1 MLQNVLNAALPAR
14 ISATICVTFAIL
26 LGGVLATVAADRS
39 PSGKARSTGKA
50 GPKSETPPLSV
61 EALTE
66 QIKQSV
72 VVISHF
78 DRDGKEDGVG
88 AGFVVSSNGLIAT
101 SLHVI
106 GEGRPIRIQFSDG
119 RSFDPIEIHAWDRK
133 LDLAV
138 IRIPA
143 TNLPALTLADSDSLK
158 QGTSVLA
165 MGNPLGLKHSVVQGV
180 VSARRDFEGVEM
192 IQLAIPIEPGNSG
205 GPLLDMQGRVNGLL
219 TMKSAMSANLG
230 FATPA
235 NELKP
240 LLKHP
245 NPIPMARWVRLGALN
260 TNDWAVLFGSHWT
273 QKGGRIQAESPGS
286 GFGGRSLCL
295 WQHSVPP
302 RPYEVAVTV
311 RLDDESGA
319 AGLVFGSD
327 DDQKH
332 YGFYPSAGQL
342 RLTRFEGPSVFT
354 WTILQ
359 QIPSANYRRGDWNTL
374 RIRREAHSIRCFVN
388 DHLVIESEDDAL
400 PDGKVGL
407 AKFRDTRASFRN
419 FQVNTSIGGASTN
432 LSAQTAPLLKNA
444 LENVSSVSPEKLTSI
459 PDAETGTAQ
468 KILSERA
475 AQLEQQ
481 ASELRQ
487 LATSLRIQTVQKE
500 LLQSL
505 RGPEDKIDLFHSA
518 LLIAKLDNPDLDLD
532 VYERQLQSMAR
543 EIKGKVGKTSD
554 AGSRLKALQEYL
566 FVENGFHGSRADYY
580 NRANSYLN
588 EVIDEREGLPI
599 TLSVLFI
606 ELGQRIGLKELAGVA
621 LPGHFM
627 VKYSPEKGEEQLIDV
642 FDEGKA
648 VTREEADQIAQEY
661 SGLPLTEAQLKPAKK
676 RDIIIRMLRNLHSAA
691 QRNETGPE
699 GLRYLD
705 LIIALLP
712 ESAMDHLE
720 RGRLRLQIGDRS
732 GARQDFKW
740 LLDNDPPGIDMERV
754 AEVFQS
760 L

>member
-1 MLQNVLNAALPAR
+1 MLGTSQKRLFAALCSCSSSKAC
-14 ISATICVTFAIL
+14 IILALLSAFFSAP
-26 LGGVLATVAADRS
+26 AADRRAIRN
-39 PSGKARSTGKA
+39 PP
-50 GPKSETPPLSV
+50 PKPETAPASI
-61 EALTE
+61 EALAE
-66 QIKQSV
+66 RIKQSV

-106 GEGRPIRIQFSDG
+106 GEGRPIKIQFSDG
-119 RSFDPIEIHAWDRK
+119 KSFAPAEIHAWDRK

-138 IRIPA
+138 VHIAA
-143 TNLPALTLADSDSLK
+143 TNLPALALADSDSLK
-158 QGTSVLA
+158 QGTAVLA
-165 MGNPLGLKHSVVQGV
+165 MGNPLGLKHSIVQGV

-240 LLKHP
+240 LLKRP
-245 NPIPMARWVRLGALN
+245 NPMPMARWARLGALN
-260 TNDWAVLFGSHWT
+260 TNDWTVLFGSHWT
-273 QKGGRIQAESPGS
+273 QKSGRIQTESPGS

-295 WQHSVPP
+295 WEHPVPP

-311 RLDDESGA
+311 RLEDESGA

-327 DDQKH
+327 GAQKH

-342 RLTRFEGPSVFT
+342 RLTRFEGPSVFS

-359 QIPSANYRRGDWNTL
+359 QVPSIHYRRGDWNTL
-374 RIRREAHSIRCFVN
+374 KVRREAHSIRCFVN

-419 FQVNTSIGGASTN
+419 FQVSSSILAATTN
-432 LSAQTAPLLKNA
+432 LSVETAPLLKSA
-444 LENVSSVSPEKLTSI
+444 LENVSSVPIERLASLPES
-459 PDAETGTAQ
+459 ETAAAQ
-468 KILSERA
+468 KVFSERA

-487 LATSLRIQTVQKE
+487 LATALRTQTVQKE
-500 LLQSL
+500 LLEAL

-518 LLIAKLDNPDLDLD
+518 LLIAKLDNPELDMD
-532 VYERQLQSMAR
+532 AYQRQLEAMAKEIQS
-543 EIKGKVGKTSD
+543 KLSKTSD
-554 AGSRLKALQEYL
+554 AQSRLNALQEYL
-566 FVENGFHGSRADYY
+566 FLENGFHGSRTDYY

-606 ELGQRIGLKELAGVA
+606 ELGHRLGLKELAGVA

-642 FDEGKA
+642 FDEGKT

-661 SGLPLTEAQLKPAKK
+661 SGLPLSEAQLKPAKK
-676 RDIIIRMLRNLHSAA
+676 REIIVRMLRNLHSAA
-691 QRNETGPE
+691 QRAETGPQA
-699 GLRYLD
+699 LRYLD
-705 LIIALLP
+705 VIIALLP
-712 ESAMDHLE
+712 ESAMDRLD
-720 RGRLRLQIGDRS
+720 RGRLRLQNGDRP

>member
-1 MLQNVLNAALPAR
+1 MMLALLLIPF
-14 ISATICVTFAIL
+14 SAP
-26 LGGVLATVAADRS
+26 GADRS
-39 PSGKARSTGKA
+39 GIRNR
-50 GPKSETPPLSV
+50 PKPETPPPASI
-61 EALTE
+61 ETLTE
-66 QIKQSV
+66 RIKQSV

-106 GEGRPIRIQFSDG
+106 GEGRPIKIQFADG
-119 RSFDPIEIHAWDRK
+119 KSFAPTEIHAWDRK

-138 IRIPA
+138 VRIPA
-143 TNLPALTLADSDSLK
+143 TNLPALALADSDSLK
-158 QGTSVLA
+158 QGTAVLA
-165 MGNPLGLKHSVVQGV
+165 MGNPLGLKHSIVQGV
-180 VSARRDFEGVEM
+180 VSARRDFDGVEM

-205 GPLLDMQGRVNGLL
+205 GPLLDMEGRVNGLL

-240 LLKHP
+240 LLKRP
-245 NPIPMARWVRLGALN
+245 NPMPMDRWVRLGALN
-260 TNDWAVLFGSHWT
+260 TNDWTIRFGSHWT
-273 QKGGRIQAESPGS
+273 QKSGRIQAESPGS

-295 WQHSVPP
+295 WEHPLPP
-302 RPYEVAVTV
+302 RPYEVAVSV

-327 DDQKH
+327 GDEKH

-342 RLTRFEGPSVFT
+342 RLTRFEGPSVFS

-359 QIPSANYRRGDWNTL
+359 QLPSIHYRRGDWNTL
-374 RIRREAHSIRCFVN
+374 KVRREAHSIRCFVN

-400 PDGKVGL
+400 PEGKVGL

-419 FQVNTSIGGASTN
+419 FQVSSSTLAANTN
-432 LSAQTAPLLKNA
+432 LSEQTAPLLKSA
-444 LENVSSVSPEKLTSI
+444 LENVSSVSVDRLAALPESEAAAT
-459 PDAETGTAQ
+459 Q
-468 KILSERA
+468 KILSDRA

-481 ASELRQ
+481 ATELRQ
-487 LATSLRIQTVQKE
+487 LATSLRTQIVQKE

-505 RGPEDKIDLFHSA
+505 RGPEEKIDLFHSA
-518 LLIAKLDNPDLDLD
+518 LLIAKLDNPELD
-532 VYERQLQSMAR
+532 VGAYQRQLETMAKQIQS
-543 EIKGKVGKTSD
+543 KLSKSSD
-554 AGSRLKALQEYL
+554 AESRLKALQEYL
-566 FVENGFHGSRADYY
+566 FVENGFHGSRSDYY

-588 EVIDEREGLPI
+588 EVLDEREGLPI
-599 TLSVLFI
+599 TLSVLFM
-606 ELGQRIGLKELAGVA
+606 ELGHRIGVKDLAGVA

-642 FDEGKA
+642 FDEGKT
-648 VTREEADQIAQEY
+648 VTREEADQIAQEF
-661 SGLPLTEAQLKPAKK
+661 SGVPLTEAQLKPAKK
-676 RDIIIRMLRNLHSAA
+676 REIIIRMLRNLHSAA
-691 QRNETGPE
+691 QRAETGPE

-705 LIIALLP
+705 VIIALLP

-720 RGRLRLQIGDRS
+720 RGRLRLQNGDRA